1 MMNKIY
7 KKELQ
12 DFISSLEKKDE
23 RIIDILIEIQRKYQL
38 ETQELYKLLN
48 KQQKEKLKKQ
58 ELKYKTIKL

>member
-1 MMNKIY
+1 MDKIY

-23 RIIDILIEIQRKYQL
+23 RIIDILVEIQRRYQL
-38 ETQELYKLLN
+38 EPQELYKLLN

-58 ELKYKTIKL
+58 ELKYKTIKE

>member
-1 MMNKIY
+1 MNKIY

-23 RIIDILIEIQRKYQL
+23 RIIDILVEIQRRYQL
-38 ETQELYKLLN
+38 EPQELYKLLN

-58 ELKYKTIKL
+58 ELKYKTIKE

>member
-1 MMNKIY
+1 MNKIY

>member
-1 MMNKIY
+1 MNKIY

-58 ELKYKTIKL
+58 ELKYKTIKE